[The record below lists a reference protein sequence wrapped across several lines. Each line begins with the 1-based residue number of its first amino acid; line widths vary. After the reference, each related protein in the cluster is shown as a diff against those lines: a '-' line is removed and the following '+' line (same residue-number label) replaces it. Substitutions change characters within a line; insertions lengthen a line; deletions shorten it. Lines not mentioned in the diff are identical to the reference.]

1 MSDTPATV
9 ATNTLQTTSGVSILK
24 KACVISTIALNV
36 TAVPVNMV
44 KAMAKASVI
53 MKDMVMIDLF
63 LIKYL

>member
-9 ATNTLQTTSGVSILK
+9 ATNTLQTTFGVSILK
-24 KACVISTIALNV
+24 KACVISTIALSV